1 MTSFGYDILGFG
13 SGGLVEFTAT
23 LSSNTANA
31 NLRTVAVAQGWDENS
46 PLSFAVASG
55 VYAYSTNTNNAG
67 LIVSGSYPNGL
78 IITNSG
84 YIIGMG
90 GGGGNPQGP
99 LNSPSQNSGTNGG
112 PALSFTSGI
121 TVDITNQ
128 ASSFIAGG
136 GGGGGYS
143 GGNGGQGGGGAGQS
157 GSPGSSG
164 SNGGGS
170 LTDIYCNAGGTLVRG
185 NVSGTNGYGGGAGG
199 GSGYAGTWSSP
210 GCTSYGG
217 APMRGGLGGRSL
229 PGSGGGD
236 GGSAGNAGSGTGGG
250 GWGAAGGGTG
260 AGSGGAAITGSFTSL
275 TNNGT
280 IYGST
285 S

>member
-13 SGGLVEFTAT
+13 SGGLAEFTAT

-55 VYAYSTNTNNAG
+55 VYAYSTSTGNAG

-90 GGGGNPQGP
+90 GGGGFPQGP
-99 LNSPSQNSGTNGG
+99 LNSPSQSSGGNGG

-121 TVDITNQ
+121 RVDIINQ

-157 GSPGSSG
+157 GNPGSSG
-164 SNGGGS
+164 ANGGGS
-170 LTDIYCNAGGTLVRG
+170 PTSITCPQSPGQES
-185 NVSGTNGYGGGAGG
+185 VSGTNGTGGGAGG

-210 GCTSYGG
+210 GCSSYGG
-217 APMRGGLGGRSL
+217 APMYGGSGGRVL

>member
-13 SGGLVEFTAT
+13 SGGLAEFTAT

-55 VYAYSTNTNNAG
+55 VYAYSTSTSNAG

-90 GGGGNPQGP
+90 GGGGMPQGP
-99 LNSPSQNSGTNGG
+99 LNTPSQGNGGGGG

-121 TVDITNQ
+121 RVDIINQ

-143 GGNGGQGGGGAGQS
+143 GGNGGGCGGGAGES
-157 GSPGSSG
+157 GNPGSSG
-164 SNGGGS
+164 ANGGGS
-170 LTDIYCNAGGTLVRG
+170 PTSITCPQSPGQES
-185 NVSGTNGYGGGAGG
+185 VSGTNGTGGGAGG

-210 GCTSYGG
+210 GCSSYGG
-217 APMRGGLGGRSL
+217 APMYGGSGGRVL

-250 GWGAAGGGTG
+250 GWGAAGGGAG
-260 AGSGGAAITGSFTSL
+260 AGSGGAAITGSYTSL

>member
-31 NLRTVAVAQGWDENS
+31 NLRTVAVAQGWDEIS

-55 VYAYSTNTNNAG
+55 VYAYSTSTSNAG

-90 GGGGNPQGP
+90 GAGGFPQGP
-99 LNSPSQNSGTNGG
+99 LNSPSQSSGGNGG
-112 PALSFTSGI
+112 PALSFASGI
-121 TVDITNQ
+121 TVDIINQ

-143 GGNGGQGGGGAGQS
+143 GGNGGGGGGGAGQS

-164 SNGGGS
+164 SNGSGS
-170 LTDIYCNAGGTLVRG
+170 PTSITCTASPGQES
-185 NVSGTNGYGGGAGG
+185 VSGTGGTGGGAGG

-210 GCTSYGG
+210 GCVSYGG
-217 APMRGGLGGRSL
+217 APMRGGSGGRVL

>member
-55 VYAYSTNTNNAG
+55 VYAYSTSTSNAG

-78 IITNSG
+78 IITNNG

-90 GGGGNPQGP
+90 GVAGHPQGP
-99 LNSPSQNSGTNGG
+99 LSSPPQTSGGNGG

-121 TVDITNQ
+121 RVDIINQ

-157 GSPGSSG
+157 GNPGSSG
-164 SNGGGS
+164 SNGSGS
-170 LTDIYCNAGGTLVRG
+170 LTHITCTASPGQES
-185 NVSGTNGYGGGAGG
+185 VSGTNGTGGGAGG

-217 APMRGGLGGRSL
+217 SPMRGGSGGRVL

>member
-13 SGGLVEFTAT
+13 SGGLAEFTAT

-55 VYAYSTNTNNAG
+55 VYAYSTNTGNAG

-90 GGGGNPQGP
+90 GGGGFPQGP
-99 LNSPSQNSGTNGG
+99 LNSPSQSSGGNGG

-121 TVDITNQ
+121 RVDIINQ

-136 GGGGGYS
+136 GGGGGYRV
-143 GGNGGQGGGGAGQS
+143 GNGGGGGGGAGQS
-157 GSPGSSG
+157 GNPGSSG
-164 SNGGGS
+164 SNGSGS
-170 LTDIYCNAGGTLVRG
+170 PTSITCPASPGQES
-185 NVSGTNGYGGGAGG
+185 VSGTGGTGGGAGG

-210 GCTSYGG
+210 GCSSYGG
-217 APMRGGLGGRSL
+217 APMRGGAGGRVL

-250 GWGAAGGGTG
+250 GWGAAGGGIG

>member
-23 LSSNTANA
+23 LSSNTANV
-31 NLRTVAVAQGWDENS
+31 NLRTVAVAQGWDEDS
-46 PLSFAVASG
+46 PLRFAVASG
-55 VYAYSTNTNNAG
+55 VYAYSTSTSNAG

-90 GGGGNPQGP
+90 GGGGYPTGP
-99 LNSPSQNSGTNGG
+99 LNSPSQSSGTNGG
-112 PALSFTSGI
+112 TALSFTSGI
-121 TVDITNQ
+121 RVDIINQ

-143 GGNGGQGGGGAGQS
+143 GGNGGQGGGGAGES
-157 GSPGSSG
+157 GTPGSSG
-164 SNGGGS
+164 GNGSGS
-170 LTDIYCNAGGTLVRG
+170 LTGITCTASPGQES
-185 NVSGTNGYGGGAGG
+185 VSGTNGTGGGAGG

-210 GCTSYGG
+210 GCVSYGG
-217 APMRGGLGGRSL
+217 AVMIGGSGGRVL

-236 GGSAGNAGSGTGGG
+236 GGSAGNSGSGTGGG
-250 GWGAAGGGTG
+250 GWGAAGGGAG
-260 AGSGGAAITGSFTSL
+260 AGSGGAAITGSYTSL